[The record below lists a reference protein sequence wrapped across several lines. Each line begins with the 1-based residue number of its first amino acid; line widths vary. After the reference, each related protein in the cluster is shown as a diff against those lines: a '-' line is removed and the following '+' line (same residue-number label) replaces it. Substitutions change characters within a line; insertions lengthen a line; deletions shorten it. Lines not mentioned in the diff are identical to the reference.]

1 MAAVVSG
8 AWGSWKPM
16 WLCGS
21 GLDGSTV
28 GVVGMGRIGQAVA
41 ERLAPFGVKQ
51 FFYSGRTPKPR
62 AEEKLNAKLVPF
74 DTLLEESDFVVVTC
88 AYTPDTANLFDK
100 KAFQKMKK
108 SAIFI
113 NTSRG
118 GCVVQEDLHD
128 ALVNKEIAAAG
139 LDVTTPEPLP
149 TNSPLLL
156 LDNCTVLPHIGSA
169 ETATR
174 ADMSVLAAENLLT
187 GLSGKDM
194 TCQVNKL

>member
-1 MAAVVSG
+1 
-8 AWGSWKPM
+8 
-16 WLCGS
+16 
-21 GLDGSTV
+21 
-28 GVVGMGRIGQAVA
+28 MGRIGQAVA

-51 FFYSGRTPKPR
+51 FLYSGRTPKPQ
-62 AEEKLNAKLVPF
+62 AEEKLKAKFVPF
-74 DTLLEESDFVVVTC
+74 DTILEESDFVVVTC
-88 AYTPDTANLFDK
+88 AYTPDTANLFDR

-118 GCVVQEDLHD
+118 GCVVQDDLYD

-149 TNSPLLL
+149 TSSPLLK

-169 ETATR
+169 EKATR
-174 ADMSVLAAENLLT
+174 ADMSVLAAENLLS
-187 GLSGKDM
+187 GLRGEDM
-194 TCQVNKL
+194 ACQVNKA